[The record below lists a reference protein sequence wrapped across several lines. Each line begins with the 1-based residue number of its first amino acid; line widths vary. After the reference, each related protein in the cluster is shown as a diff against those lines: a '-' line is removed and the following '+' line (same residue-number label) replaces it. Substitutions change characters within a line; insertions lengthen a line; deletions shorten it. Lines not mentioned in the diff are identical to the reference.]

1 MHSTH
6 KHCLIGNS
14 RPPDQLWSGMLRRV
28 GVAVAAALF
37 LMLAPVGA
45 NAQLPALGGGG
56 APGVGNIGIGS
67 PTLGV
72 GAPGVGLPAATV
84 QDGVRLGVSIPS
96 VTSGVTQTLSNPLGT
111 VGRATD
117 AIGDGIKQQVASRR
131 PGTTV
136 RSGAPPAGE
145 HRFVP
150 GEVVVSLPSTLSREA
165 LDGLA
170 RRHGLTRL
178 DSQSIG
184 LTGTT
189 FHRWRIVD
197 RRSVALVIRALEADR
212 GVRGAQP
219 NYRFTLQQDAA
230 PTAQSGPMQYALA
243 KLRLAQAHQFSTGDN
258 VLVALIDSAVDA
270 SHPEIAGM
278 VAASFDAIGSQEGA
292 HDHGTAMAG
301 AIIAHARLKGV
312 APSARILAVRAFD
325 GSGAGPEGTTITL
338 LRSIDWAVAR
348 GARVLNMSFAG
359 PNDPQIARALAA
371 ARQKGV
377 VLVAAAGNGGPKS
390 QPLYP
395 GADPNVI
402 AVTATD
408 AQDQLLRIAN
418 RGRHIALAA
427 PGVDIIA
434 PAPRARYQMTS
445 GTSIAA
451 AHVSGIAALLLERNP
466 ELTPDAIRKI
476 LLSSATDLGPKGRD
490 DQFGAG
496 LADAFRSVSSLPAKP
511 AHSAQGNIPG
521 TR

>member
-1 MHSTH
+1 M
-6 KHCLIGNS
+6 N
-14 RPPDQLWSGMLRRV
+14 
-28 GVAVAAALF
+28 
-37 LMLAPVGA
+37 
-45 NAQLPALGGGG
+45 
-56 APGVGNIGIGS
+56 
-67 PTLGV
+67 
-72 GAPGVGLPAATV
+72 
-84 QDGVRLGVSIPS
+84 
-96 VTSGVTQTLSNPLGT
+96 
-111 VGRATD
+111 RATD
-117 AIGDGIKQQVASRR
+117 AIVDGIRQPVSA
-131 PGTTV
+131 G
-136 RSGAPPAGE
+136 RSGTAARSGVPPPGE

-170 RRHGLTRL
+170 SRHGLTRL
-178 DSQSIG
+178 DSQRVG

-189 FHRWRIVD
+189 FHRWRIAD
-197 RRSVALVIRALEADR
+197 RRSVPGVIRALEADR
-212 GVRGAQP
+212 GVRRAQP

-230 PTAQSGPMQYALA
+230 PTAQSEPVQYSLA
-243 KLRLAQAHQFSTGDN
+243 KLRLVQAHQFSTGEN
-258 VLVALIDSAVDA
+258 VLVALINSAVDA

-278 VAASFDAIGSQEGA
+278 VAASLDAIGSQGGP

-301 AIIAHARLKGV
+301 AIVAHARLKGV
-312 APSARILAVRAFD
+312 APSARILAIRAFD
-325 GSGAGPEGTTITL
+325 GSKVGPEGTTFTL

-395 GADPNVI
+395 AADPNVI

-408 AQDQLLRIAN
+408 AQDKLFRIAN

-434 PAPRARYQMTS
+434 PAARARYQMTS

-466 ELTPDAIRKI
+466 ELTPDAIGKI
-476 LLSSATDLGPKGRD
+476 LLSSAADLGPKGRD

-496 LADAFRSVSSLPAKP
+496 LADAFRSLSSLPAKP
-511 AHSAQGNIPG
+511 THSAHRNIPG
-521 TR
+521 AR